1 MEFFYGDLR
10 PDYEAVLKFVNEKF
24 DNPSL
29 YAVGISMGAN
39 LLTRFVELTG
49 NSCPFKAVVC
59 LSGPYNLDLVTKILT
74 TDESMIYND
83 SMVAGCHD
91 IIVNNYKF
99 LKQH

>member
-1 MEFFYGDLR
+1 
-10 PDYEAVLKFVNEKF
+10 
-24 DNPSL
+24 
-29 YAVGISMGAN
+29 MGAN